1 MKKIKLILATFV
13 AVLATFVGG
22 KTLAYDITVSNP
34 GSGTYESY
42 QIFTGDLS
50 ESTLSNVK
58 WGNGITA
65 DGQTALQ
72 NKYNATS
79 AAELAEKLS
88 EFSTSEAEAFAKEAA
103 KYLQNPGG
111 LTGLAAGYYLVQN
124 KTVGANEAYTNY
136 ILEVV
141 KDVTVEPK
149 TGVPTVEKKVKDT
162 NDTTGVTSDW
172 QDSADHDINDK
183 VPFQLTATLPDNYDS
198 YNSYY
203 LNFSDELSAG
213 LTYNKDAKVYVVNGT
228 ERTEV
233 TNYFFAGEDNGK
245 LSFAVAD
252 LKQIAVDGAAT
263 VDKNSKIVVEYTATL
278 NENAVI
284 GSAGN
289 PNTVE
294 LIYSNNPNNSGDG
307 NQTPGTPPTPPPTT
321 PPTPPT
327 ETGETPKDTVIVFT
341 YKAVVNKVDQ
351 DKKPLVGAE
360 FTLSKKMKDGSL
372 KEIAVVKNT
381 AGDQFSFNGLD
392 DGDYVLKE
400 TKTPAG
406 YNTINDITF
415 TVEASH
421 ETEAVEPK
429 LTSLKGVAP
438 SGEIEFT
445 ETEEE
450 AAESGTLT
458 TQVQNKKGS
467 ILPSTGSVGTT
478 MLYVVGTMLVLG
490 AGVLLITKKRMDVK

>member
-1 MKKIKLILATFV
+1 MKRLKLILATVV
-13 AVLATFVGG
+13 AVFATFVGG
-22 KTLAYDITVSNP
+22 KALAYDITVNNG

-65 DGQTALQ
+65 AGQTALQ

-103 KYLQNPGG
+103 KYLQNPGT

-124 KTVGANEAYTNY
+124 KTVGENEAYTNY

-141 KDVTVEPK
+141 KNVTVTPK
-149 TGVPTVEKKVKDT
+149 TDVPTVEKKVKDT

-183 VPFQLTATLPDNYDS
+183 VPFQLTATLPENYAS

-213 LTYNKDAKVYVVNGT
+213 LTYNNDVEVYVVNGET
-228 ERTEV
+228 ETKV
-233 TNYFFAGEDNGK
+233 TNYFYRNEANGQ
-245 LSFAVAD
+245 LAVAIQD
-252 LKQIAVDGAAT
+252 LKQIAVDGTAT
-263 VDKNSKIVVEYTATL
+263 ITKDSKIVVRYSATL
-278 NENAVI
+278 NEKAVI
-284 GSAGN
+284 GSKGN
-289 PNTVE
+289 PNTVK
-294 LIYSNNPNNSGDG
+294 LVYSNNPNNSGDG
-307 NQTPGTPPTPPPTT
+307 NQTPGTPPTTPPT

-341 YKAVVNKVDQ
+341 YKTVVNKVDQ
-351 DKKPLVGAE
+351 DNQPLTGAE

-372 KEIAVVKNT
+372 KEVAVVKND
-381 AGDQFSFNGLD
+381 AGTQFSFKGLD

-400 TKTPAG
+400 TKTPAS
-406 YNTINDITF
+406 YNTIADVTFTVTAEHDILSDSPALTSLSGTASSGEITF
-415 TVEASH
+415 TADKTAGS
-421 ETEAVEPK
+421 
-429 LTSLKGVAP
+429 
-438 SGEIEFT
+438 
-445 ETEEE
+445 
-450 AAESGTLT
+450 LT
-458 TQVQNKKGS
+458 TNVENKKGS

-478 MLYVVGTMLVLG
+478 MLYIAGAILVLG
-490 AGVLLITKKRMDVK
+490 AGILLITKKRMEA

>member
-1 MKKIKLILATFV
+1 MKRLKLILATVV
-13 AVLATFVGG
+13 AVFATFVGG
-22 KTLAYDITVSNP
+22 KALAYDITVNN
-34 GSGTYESY
+34 GGNGTYESY

-50 ESTLSNVK
+50 ESTLSNIK
-58 WGNGITA
+58 WGNGISTE
-65 DGQTALQ
+65 GQTALQ
-72 NKYNATS
+72 TKYEVTS
-79 AAELAEKLS
+79 ASKLAEKLAT
-88 EFSTSEAEAFAKEAA
+88 FNTSEAEAFAKEAA
-103 KYLQNPGG
+103 KYLQNPGT

-124 KTVGANEAYTNY
+124 KTVGENEAYTNY

-141 KDVTVEPK
+141 KDVTVTPK
-149 TGVPTVEKKVKDT
+149 TDIPTVEKKVKDT
-162 NDTTGVTSDW
+162 NDTTGDTSDW

-183 VPFQLTATLPDNYDS
+183 VPFQLTATLPENYDS

-233 TNYFFAGEDNGK
+233 TKYFYAAENGS
-245 LSFAVAD
+245 SFAIKD

-307 NQTPGTPPTPPPTT
+307 NQTPGTPPTTPPT

-327 ETGETPKDTVIVFT
+327 ETGKTPKDTVIVFT
-341 YKAVVNKVDQ
+341 YKTVVNKVDQ
-351 DKKPLVGAE
+351 NNKALAGAAFALYKIVNGQEKLVKEYQAGSATSFE
-360 FTLSKKMKDGSL
+360 FT
-372 KEIAVVKNT
+372 
-381 AGDQFSFNGLD
+381 GLD

-400 TKTPAG
+400 IKTPAG
-406 YNTINDITF
+406 YNSIADVKF
-415 TVEASH
+415 TVTAEHDILSDNPA
-421 ETEAVEPK
+421 
-429 LTSLKGVAP
+429 LTSLSGTAA
-438 SGEIEFT
+438 SGELTFT
-445 ETEEE
+445 ADKT
-450 AAESGTLT
+450 AGSLT
-458 TQVQNKKGS
+458 TEVTNKKGS

-478 MLYVVGTMLVLG
+478 LLYLVGAALVVA
-490 AGVLLITKKRMDVK
+490 AGVLLVTKKRMEA

>member
-1 MKKIKLILATFV
+1 MKRLKLILATVV
-13 AVLATFVGG
+13 AVFATFVGG
-22 KTLAYDITVSNP
+22 KALAYDITVNNG

-65 DGQTALQ
+65 AGQTALQ

-103 KYLQNPGG
+103 KYLQNPGT

-124 KTVGANEAYTNY
+124 KTVGENEAYTNY

-141 KDVTVEPK
+141 KNVTVTPK
-149 TGVPTVEKKVKDT
+149 TDVPTVEKKVKDS

-183 VPFQLTATLPDNYDS
+183 VPFQLTATLPENYAS

-233 TNYFFAGEDNGK
+233 TNYFYVAADGS
-245 LSFAVAD
+245 SFAIKD
-252 LKQIAVDGAAT
+252 LKQIAVDGTAA

-284 GSAGN
+284 GSVGN
-289 PNTVE
+289 PNTVR
-294 LIYSNNPNNSGDG
+294 LVYSNNPNNSGDG
-307 NQTPGTPPTPPPTT
+307 NQTPGTPPTTPPT

-327 ETGETPKDTVIVFT
+327 ETGKTPKDTVIVFT
-341 YKAVVNKVDQ
+341 YKTVVNKVDQ
-351 DKKPLVGAE
+351 NNKALEGAAFALYKIVNGQEKLVKEYQAGSATSFE
-360 FTLSKKMKDGSL
+360 FT
-372 KEIAVVKNT
+372 
-381 AGDQFSFNGLD
+381 GLD

-406 YNTINDITF
+406 YNSIADVKF
-415 TVEASH
+415 TVTAEHDILSDNPA
-421 ETEAVEPK
+421 
-429 LTSLKGVAP
+429 LTSLSGTAA
-438 SGEIEFT
+438 SGELTFT
-445 ETEEE
+445 ADKT
-450 AAESGTLT
+450 AGSLT
-458 TQVQNKKGS
+458 TAVTNKKGS

-478 MLYVVGTMLVLG
+478 LLYLVGAALVVA
-490 AGVLLITKKRMDVK
+490 AGVLLVTKKRMEA

>member
-1 MKKIKLILATFV
+1 MKRLKLILATVV
-13 AVLATFVGG
+13 AVFATFVGG
-22 KTLAYDITVSNP
+22 KALAYDITVNNG

-65 DGQTALQ
+65 AGQTALQ

-103 KYLQNPGG
+103 KYLQNPGT

-124 KTVGANEAYTNY
+124 KTVGENEAYTNY

-141 KDVTVEPK
+141 KNVTVTPK
-149 TGVPTVEKKVKDT
+149 TDVPTVEKKVKDT

-183 VPFQLTATLPDNYDS
+183 VPFQLTATLPENYAS

-213 LTYNKDAKVYVVNGT
+213 LTYNNDVEVYVVNGET
-228 ERTEV
+228 ETKV
-233 TNYFFAGEDNGK
+233 TNYFYRNEANGQ
-245 LSFAVAD
+245 LAVAIQD
-252 LKQIAVDGAAT
+252 LKQIAVDGTAT
-263 VDKNSKIVVEYTATL
+263 ITKDSKIVVRYSATL
-278 NENAVI
+278 NEKAVI
-284 GSAGN
+284 GSKGN
-289 PNTVE
+289 PNTVK
-294 LIYSNNPNNSGDG
+294 LVYSNNPNNSGDG
-307 NQTPGTPPTPPPTT
+307 NQTPGTPPTTPPT

-341 YKAVVNKVDQ
+341 YKTVVNKVDQ
-351 DKKPLVGAE
+351 NNKALEGAAFALYKIVNGQEKLVKEYQAGSATSFE
-360 FTLSKKMKDGSL
+360 FT
-372 KEIAVVKNT
+372 
-381 AGDQFSFNGLD
+381 GLD

-406 YNTINDITF
+406 YNSIADVKF
-415 TVEASH
+415 TVTAEHDILSDNPA
-421 ETEAVEPK
+421 
-429 LTSLKGVAP
+429 LTSLSGTAA
-438 SGEIEFT
+438 SGELTFT
-445 ETEEE
+445 ADKT
-450 AAESGTLT
+450 AGSLT
-458 TQVQNKKGS
+458 TEVTNKKGS

-478 MLYVVGTMLVLG
+478 MLYIAGAILVLG
-490 AGVLLITKKRMDVK
+490 AGILLITKKRMEA

>member
-1 MKKIKLILATFV
+1 MKKIKLLFAAFV
-13 AVLATFVGG
+13 AVLSTFVGG
-22 KTLAYDITVSNP
+22 KALAYDITVNNV

-50 ESTLSNVK
+50 EDTLSNIK
-58 WGNGITA
+58 WGNGISTE
-65 DGQTALQ
+65 GQTALQ
-72 NKYNATS
+72 TKYEVTS
-79 AAELAEKLS
+79 ASKLAEKLAT
-88 EFSTSEAEAFAKEAA
+88 FNTSEAEAFAKEAA
-103 KYLQNPGG
+103 KYLQNPGT

-124 KTVGANEAYTNY
+124 KTVGENEAYTNY

-141 KDVTVEPK
+141 KDVTVTPK
-149 TGVPTVEKKVKDT
+149 TDVPTVEKKVKDT

-183 VPFQLTATLPDNYDS
+183 VPFQLTATLPENYDS

-233 TNYFFAGEDNGK
+233 TNYFYAAENGS
-245 LSFAVAD
+245 SFAIKD

-278 NENAVI
+278 NENAII
-284 GSAGN
+284 GSKGN
-289 PNTVE
+289 PNTVK

-307 NQTPGTPPTPPPTT
+307 NQTPGTPPTTPPT

-327 ETGETPKDTVIVFT
+327 ETGKTPKDTVIVFT
-341 YKAVVNKVDQ
+341 YKTVVNKVDQ
-351 DKKPLVGAE
+351 NNKALEGAAFALYKIVNGQEKLVKEYQAGSATSFE
-360 FTLSKKMKDGSL
+360 FT
-372 KEIAVVKNT
+372 
-381 AGDQFSFNGLD
+381 GLD

-406 YNTINDITF
+406 YNSIADVKFRVTAEHDILSDNP
-415 TVEASH
+415 A
-421 ETEAVEPK
+421 
-429 LTSLKGVAP
+429 LTSLSGTAA
-438 SGEIEFT
+438 SGELTFT
-445 ETEEE
+445 ADET
-450 AAESGTLT
+450 AGSLT
-458 TQVQNKKGS
+458 TEVQNKKGS

-478 MLYVVGTMLVLG
+478 LLYLVGAALVVA
-490 AGVLLITKKRMDVK
+490 AGVLLVTKKRMEA

>member
-1 MKKIKLILATFV
+1 MKRLKLILATVV
-13 AVLATFVGG
+13 AVFATFVGG
-22 KTLAYDITVSNP
+22 KALAYDITVNNG

-58 WGNGITA
+58 WGNGITVA
-65 DGQTALQ
+65 GQTALQ

-103 KYLQNPGG
+103 KYLQNPGT

-124 KTVGANEAYTNY
+124 KTVGENEAYTNY

-141 KDVTVEPK
+141 KNVTVTPK
-149 TGVPTVEKKVKDT
+149 TDVPTVEKKVKDT

-183 VPFQLTATLPDNYDS
+183 VPFQLTATLPENYAS

-213 LTYNKDAKVYVVNGT
+213 LTYNNDVEVYVVNGET
-228 ERTEV
+228 ETKV
-233 TNYFFAGEDNGK
+233 TNYFYRNEANGQ
-245 LSFAVAD
+245 LAVAIQD
-252 LKQIAVDGAAT
+252 LKQIAVDGTAT
-263 VDKNSKIVVEYTATL
+263 ITKDSKIVVRYSATL
-278 NENAVI
+278 NEKAVI
-284 GSAGN
+284 GSKGN
-289 PNTVE
+289 PNTVK

-307 NQTPGTPPTPPPTT
+307 NQTPGTPPTTPPT

-327 ETGETPKDTVIVFT
+327 ETGKTPKDTVIVFT
-341 YKAVVNKVDQ
+341 YKTVVNKVDQ
-351 DKKPLVGAE
+351 NNKALAGAAFALYKIVNGQEKLVKEYQAGSATSFE
-360 FTLSKKMKDGSL
+360 FT
-372 KEIAVVKNT
+372 
-381 AGDQFSFNGLD
+381 GLD

-406 YNTINDITF
+406 YNSIADVTF
-415 TVEASH
+415 TVTAEHDILSDNPA
-421 ETEAVEPK
+421 
-429 LTSLKGVAP
+429 LTSLSGTAA
-438 SGEIEFT
+438 SGELTFT
-445 ETEEE
+445 ADKT
-450 AAESGTLT
+450 AGSLT
-458 TQVQNKKGS
+458 TEVTNKKGS

-478 MLYVVGTMLVLG
+478 MLYIAGAILVLG
-490 AGVLLITKKRMDVK
+490 AGILLITKKRMEA

>member
-1 MKKIKLILATFV
+1 MKRLKLILATVV
-13 AVLATFVGG
+13 AVFATFVGG
-22 KTLAYDITVSNP
+22 KALAYDITVNNG

-50 ESTLSNVK
+50 EDTLSNVK

-65 DGQTALQ
+65 AGQTALQ

-103 KYLQNPGG
+103 KYLQNPGA
-111 LTGLAAGYYLVQN
+111 LTGLVAGYYLVQN
-124 KTVGANEAYTNY
+124 KTVGENEAYTNY

-141 KDVTVEPK
+141 KDVTVTPK
-149 TGVPTVEKKVKDT
+149 TDIPTVEKKVKDT
-162 NDTTGVTSDW
+162 NDTTGDTSDW

-183 VPFQLTATLPDNYDS
+183 VPFQLTATLPANYDT

-213 LTYNKDAKVYVVNGT
+213 LTFNNDAKVYVVNGSD
-228 ERTEV
+228 RKEV
-233 TNYFFAGEDNGK
+233 TNYFYVAADGS
-245 LSFAVAD
+245 SFAIKD

-284 GSAGN
+284 GSKGN
-289 PNTVE
+289 PNTVK

-307 NQTPGTPPTPPPTT
+307 NQTPGTPPTTPPT

-327 ETGETPKDTVIVFT
+327 ETGKTPKDTVIVFT
-341 YKAVVNKVDQ
+341 YKTVVNKVDQ
-351 DKKPLVGAE
+351 NNKALAGAAFALYKIVNGQEKLVKEYQAGSATSFE
-360 FTLSKKMKDGSL
+360 FT
-372 KEIAVVKNT
+372 
-381 AGDQFSFNGLD
+381 GLD

-406 YNTINDITF
+406 YNSIADVTF
-415 TVEASH
+415 TVTAEHDILSDNPA
-421 ETEAVEPK
+421 
-429 LTSLKGVAP
+429 LTSLSGTAA
-438 SGEIEFT
+438 SGELTFT
-445 ETEEE
+445 ADKT
-450 AAESGTLT
+450 AGSLT
-458 TQVQNKKGS
+458 TEVTNKKGS

-478 MLYVVGTMLVLG
+478 LLYLVGAALVVA
-490 AGVLLITKKRMDVK
+490 AGVLLVTKKRMEA

>member
-1 MKKIKLILATFV
+1 MKRLKLILATVV
-13 AVLATFVGG
+13 AVFATFVGG
-22 KTLAYDITVSNP
+22 KALAYDITVNNG

-65 DGQTALQ
+65 AGQTALQ

-103 KYLQNPGG
+103 KYLQNPGT

-124 KTVGANEAYTNY
+124 KTVGENEAYTNY

-141 KDVTVEPK
+141 KNVTVTPK
-149 TGVPTVEKKVKDT
+149 TDVPTVEKKVKDS

-183 VPFQLTATLPDNYDS
+183 VPFQLTATLPENYAS

-233 TNYFFAGEDNGK
+233 TNYFYVAADGS
-245 LSFAVAD
+245 SFAIKD
-252 LKQIAVDGAAT
+252 LKQIAVDGTAA

-284 GSAGN
+284 GSVGN
-289 PNTVE
+289 PNTVR
-294 LIYSNNPNNSGDG
+294 LVYSNNPNNSGDG
-307 NQTPGTPPTPPPTT
+307 NQTPGTPPTTPPT

-327 ETGETPKDTVIVFT
+327 ETGKTPKDTVIVFT
-341 YKAVVNKVDQ
+341 YKTVVNKVDQ
-351 DKKPLVGAE
+351 NNKALEGAAFALYKIVNGQEKLVKEYQAGSATSFE
-360 FTLSKKMKDGSL
+360 FT
-372 KEIAVVKNT
+372 
-381 AGDQFSFNGLD
+381 GLD

-406 YNTINDITF
+406 YNSIADVKF
-415 TVEASH
+415 TVTAEHDILSDNPA
-421 ETEAVEPK
+421 
-429 LTSLKGVAP
+429 LTSLSGTAA
-438 SGEIEFT
+438 SGELTFT
-445 ETEEE
+445 ADKT
-450 AAESGTLT
+450 AGSLT
-458 TQVQNKKGS
+458 TEVTNKKGS

-478 MLYVVGTMLVLG
+478 LLYLVGAALVVA
-490 AGVLLITKKRMDVK
+490 AGVLLVTKKRMEA

>member
-1 MKKIKLILATFV
+1 MKRLKLILATVV
-13 AVLATFVGG
+13 AVFATFVGG
-22 KTLAYDITVSNP
+22 KALAYDITVNNG

-65 DGQTALQ
+65 AGQTALQ

-103 KYLQNPGG
+103 KYLQNPGT

-124 KTVGANEAYTNY
+124 KTVGENEAYTNY

-141 KDVTVEPK
+141 KNVTVTPK
-149 TGVPTVEKKVKDT
+149 TDVPTVEKKVKDT

-183 VPFQLTATLPDNYDS
+183 VPFQLTATLPENYAS

-213 LTYNKDAKVYVVNGT
+213 LTYNNDVEVYVVNGET
-228 ERTEV
+228 ETKV
-233 TNYFFAGEDNGK
+233 TNYFYRNEANGQ
-245 LSFAVAD
+245 LAVAIQD
-252 LKQIAVDGAAT
+252 LKQIAVDGTAT
-263 VDKNSKIVVEYTATL
+263 ITKDSKIVVRYSATL
-278 NENAVI
+278 NEKAVI
-284 GSAGN
+284 GSKGN
-289 PNTVE
+289 PNTVK
-294 LIYSNNPNNSGDG
+294 LVYSNNPNNSGDG
-307 NQTPGTPPTPPPTT
+307 NQTPGTPPTT

-341 YKAVVNKVDQ
+341 YKTVVNKVDQ
-351 DKKPLVGAE
+351 NNKALEGAAFALYKIVNGQEKLVKEYQAGSATSFE
-360 FTLSKKMKDGSL
+360 FT
-372 KEIAVVKNT
+372 
-381 AGDQFSFNGLD
+381 GLD

-406 YNTINDITF
+406 YNSIADVKF
-415 TVEASH
+415 TVTAEHDILSDNPA
-421 ETEAVEPK
+421 
-429 LTSLKGVAP
+429 LTSLSGTAA
-438 SGEIEFT
+438 SGELTFT
-445 ETEEE
+445 ADKT
-450 AAESGTLT
+450 AGSLT
-458 TQVQNKKGS
+458 TEVTNKKGS

-478 MLYVVGTMLVLG
+478 MLYIAGAILVLG
-490 AGVLLITKKRMDVK
+490 AGILLITKKRMEA